1 MLALL
6 LLAAV
11 LVSAIAAP
19 RGWSEAVVA
28 VPAAGRAVVFGV
40 VSPSQ
45 AVARLGELGPTV
57 GFLAAILVLAHLAD
71 VHGVFAWLAS
81 LLARGSRGQPRR
93 LLVLVFAAASA
104 TTAVLS
110 LDATVVLLT
119 PAILATAV
127 VLRVPPRPH
136 VYASAHLA
144 NSASTL
150 LPVSNL
156 TNLLAFS
163 ASGLSFLGFTAL
175 MAIPWL
181 LSVLLELVVFRLFF
195 AADLD
200 PAPPSVD
207 VPATA
212 ETPWFALAV
221 LALTLGGFS
230 GSGFVGLAPVWV
242 AIGGALI
249 LAGPA
254 LATRRTTTRT
264 IVMHASPLFCAFVLA
279 LGIVVAG
286 VTSGG
291 FGRWLAQQL
300 PQQPSLLGLLGAA
313 ALAAV
318 LANMVNNLPATLV
331 LLGALGAG
339 AHPGLILAVLL
350 GVNIGPNLT
359 YIGSLATLL
368 WRRVLRAQGA
378 PPSLRTFTVLGLLT
392 VPVTLP
398 SAVLALWVGL
408 KLSGT
413 L

>member
-1 MLALL
+1 MLAPL

-11 LVSAIAAP
+11 LLFALATP

-28 VPAAGRAVVFGV
+28 VPAAGLAVLSGAVAPSRAV
-40 VSPSQ
+40 
-45 AVARLGELGPTV
+45 AELGELGPTV

-71 VHGVFAWLAS
+71 VYGVFVWLAS
-81 LLARGSRGQPRR
+81 LLARGSRGRPRR
-93 LLVLVFAAASA
+93 LLVLVFAAAA
-104 TTAVLS
+104 GTTAVLS

-119 PAILATAV
+119 PAILATAM
-127 VLRVPPRPH
+127 VLGVPPRPH
-136 VYASAHLA
+136 VYASVHLA

-163 ASGLSFLGFTAL
+163 ASGLSFLGFMAL

-181 LSVLLELVVFRLFF
+181 VTVLLELVVFRLFF
-195 AADLD
+195 ATDLD
-200 PAPPSVD
+200 PAPQPVD
-207 VPATA
+207 VPVAA
-212 ETPWFALAV
+212 ETPKFALAV

-230 GSGFVGLAPVWV
+230 ASGFIGLAPVWV
-242 AIGGALI
+242 AVGATVI
-249 LAGPA
+249 LAAPA
-254 LATRRTTTRT
+254 LATRRTTVRT
-264 IVMHASPLFCAFVLA
+264 IVVQASPLFCAFVLA
-279 LGIVVAG
+279 LGVVVAG

-291 FGRWLAQQL
+291 VGRWLAQLL

-318 LANMVNNLPATLV
+318 LANVVNNLPATLV
-331 LLGALGAG
+331 LLAALGAG

-378 PPSLRTFTVLGLLT
+378 PPRFRTFTVLGLLT

-398 SAVLALWVGL
+398 SAVLALWAGL
-408 KLSGT
+408 RLSGT